1 METDLK
7 RTVNSNKCQ
16 SKLTDQEQ
24 NRYLQYL
31 INPSF
36 QRVNRLF
43 VLLFEN
49 RTDRKVNRKYYIP
62 KVEIKDYNVITD
74 EKNFFD
80 KPMRNALKV
89 FDNIATGQRDD

>member
-31 INPSF
+31 IQVF
-36 QRVNRLF
+36 KEWIE
-43 VLLFEN
+43 LLF
-49 RTDRKVNRKYYIP
+49 YYLKIGL
-62 KVEIKDYNVITD
+62 I
-74 EKNFFD
+74 EK
-80 KPMRNALKV
+80 
-89 FDNIATGQRDD
+89 

>member
-7 RTVNSNKCQ
+7 RTVNQNKCQ

-36 QRVNRLF
+36 QRVNRIF

-49 RTDRKVNRKYYIP
+49 RTDRKVNTKYYIP
-62 KVEIKDYNVITD
+62 KVEIKYYNVIID
-74 EKNFFD
+74 RENFFD
-80 KPMRNALKV
+80 KPTKKSL
-89 FDNIATGQRDD
+89 